1 MVGVTR
7 VRFGGKIS
15 VQLLNQQL
23 SNSLGLS
30 LNNLPNIQVIG
41 NFGRDGMET
50 IVEDDN
56 DPHYNDDEEEDE
68 HLEYPLTP
76 PTQQQPTRSQSSN
89 PKQVK

>member
-1 MVGVTR
+1 MLSFRDGSARSNGEAMVGVTR
-7 VRFGGKIS
+7 VRFGAKVS

-50 IVEDDN
+50 IVEVGC
-56 DPHYNDDEEEDE
+56 
-68 HLEYPLTP
+68 
-76 PTQQQPTRSQSSN
+76 S
-89 PKQVK
+89 